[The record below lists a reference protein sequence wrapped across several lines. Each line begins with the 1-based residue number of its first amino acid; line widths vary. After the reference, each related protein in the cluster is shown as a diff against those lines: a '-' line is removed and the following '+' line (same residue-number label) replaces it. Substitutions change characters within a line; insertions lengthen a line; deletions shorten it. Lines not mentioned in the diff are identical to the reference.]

1 MICDL
6 KSLRTS
12 LDISQVTL
20 AQESGVSLPTIQNI
34 EADKANPTIEIMEKL
49 VAALGLKIWLKP
61 HEFEAERAIM
71 FGVPLSSVTA
81 KKLNNV
87 IVNPR
92 NLYIEIRKWLQIFEV
107 NGFNEREEEAVIAF
121 LKGLKDHYPEF
132 SQKISIKNLESKI
145 QKLEKSGKIIKLRR
159 IALSNMSKY
168 L

>member
-1 MICDL
+1 
-6 KSLRTS
+6 
-12 LDISQVTL
+12 
-20 AQESGVSLPTIQNI
+20 
-34 EADKANPTIEIMEKL
+34 
-49 VAALGLKIWLKP
+49 
-61 HEFEAERAIM
+61 
-71 FGVPLSSVTA
+71 
-81 KKLNNV
+81 
-87 IVNPR
+87 
-92 NLYIEIRKWLQIFEV
+92 V